1 MQDTIELLEAI
12 GGDASLRHAPAPALG
27 ELLSRHDAA
36 PTLINAVLQ
45 GNAQLL
51 AAELGQKPMQVDQHS
66 HVTGHDEDQPD
77 DDREPPGQDS
87 PAQPDPVP
95 HSS

>member
-12 GGDASLRHAPAPALG
+12 GGDASLRHAPAQALG
-27 ELLSRHDAA
+27 ELLNRHGAA
-36 PTLINAVLQ
+36 PALIDAVLQ
-45 GNAQLL
+45 GKAQLL

-77 DDREPPGQDS
+77 DDHEVPGQDS
-87 PAQPDPVP
+87 PAQPDPAP
-95 HSS
+95 PSG